1 MNNDE
6 LKHFIDWFTTMG
18 EPAYDGDRRQ
28 RFKAT
33 RLLDTDVPFWIY
45 KGGKVRYSTDEV
57 LAIYNQEQLNPAPE
71 PTKEVDV
78 IFVCESEA
86 ERTVLVVDGPFTKT
100 PFSSKIDTTKKVDF
114 LNKD

>member
-78 IFVCESEA
+78 IFVCGSEA
-86 ERTVLVVDGPFTKT
+86 ERTTLVVDGPFTKT

>member
-33 RLLDTDVPFWIY
+33 RLLDTDVPFWIC

-57 LAIYNQEQLNPAPE
+57 LAIYNQEKLNLVPE

-78 IFVCESEA
+78 CESEA
-86 ERTVLVVDGPFTKT
+86 EEIVLIDVGGFTK
-100 PFSSKIDTTKKVDF
+100 F
-114 LNKD
+114 LK

>member
-18 EPAYDGDRRQ
+18 EPAYDGDRRH
-28 RFKAT
+28 RFQPVK
-33 RLLDTDVPFWIY
+33 LLDTDVAFWIG
-45 KGGKVRYSTDEV
+45 KGGNGRYTTDEV
-57 LAIYNQEQLNPAPE
+57 LAIYNQEKLSPASE

-78 IFVCESEA
+78 IFVCGSEA
-86 ERTVLVVDGPFTKT
+86 ERTALVVDGPFTKT
-100 PFSSKIDTTKKVDF
+100 PFSNKIDTTKKVDF